1 MPALHCSI
9 FLQVSNRKQIQA
21 QQWLE
26 QNLIK
31 NFALLIC
38 GLKNVEPSTNLRIIN
53 KMLRWAPFL
62 GKACCHFMT
71 YSTWVTVPVRFF
83 FFYQNSWCLWKREI
97 FDKVS
102 FLLIASPQ
110 QIKGLG
116 GEKNIWKLPRLSN
129 SSLPFCYSDQLIVQS
144 RTRLVIN
151 SWKLK
156 KELVNFL
163 CHLLKCQGM
172 PFKDTTQ

>member
-1 MPALHCSI
+1 MPALHCLI
-9 FLQVSNRKQIQA
+9 FLQISNWKQIQA

-31 NFALLIC
+31 IFPLLIC
-38 GLKNVEPSTNLRIIN
+38 GLKSVEPSMDVGIIN
-53 KMLRWAPFL
+53 KMLRWALFL

-83 FFYQNSWCLWKREI
+83 FFCQNSRCLWKREI

-102 FLLIASPQ
+102 FLLIASTQ

-116 GEKNIWKLPRLSN
+116 GEKTFE
-129 SSLPFCYSDQLIVQS
+129 SSQGSVIQVFHSAILIS
-144 RTRLVIN
+144 
-151 SWKLK
+151 
-156 KELVNFL
+156 
-163 CHLLKCQGM
+163 
-172 PFKDTTQ
+172 